1 MLKVLTSIK
10 TGREPSIDIPTAKLS
25 CVCYMLSYKLTPLS
39 LLFSVSLTSTVNG
52 LMTGSQVCHTE
63 TLEVTLYSRMGD
75 FGLSLQGGIF
85 QTDVLGSPAII
96 GYIEPGGKADK

>member
-1 MLKVLTSIK
+1 
-10 TGREPSIDIPTAKLS
+10 
-25 CVCYMLSYKLTPLS
+25 
-39 LLFSVSLTSTVNG
+39 
-52 LMTGSQVCHTE
+52 MTGSQVCHTE

-75 FGLSLQGGIF
+75 FGISLQGGIF